1 MIVVV
6 MPCNT
11 DRAGYD
17 LTGQI
22 GAVEGVLM
30 MILRKPQ
37 KTQMVLIVLALVL
50 TSCAAREA
58 GSATGDADPSGEPAA
73 AEVQRMRGEALV
85 GKDGYGLTPCGSD
98 RQHILALSPQ
108 PQIFLD
114 RFLQSGGKLEFFLDA
129 WVRQKEGK
137 LEVVT
142 IERAH
147 TEGPRCDSALEAAQ
161 FVASGTEPF
170 WSLQLS
176 PTGWLLQRPDNPPL
190 QVAATPTKVGAGYA
204 WTSVA
209 PKATVEILPGYCADG
224 MADAASAW
232 QAKVSLGDLQL
243 AGCAHRG
250 QLPLP

>member
-1 MIVVV
+1 
-6 MPCNT
+6 
-11 DRAGYD
+11 
-17 LTGQI
+17 
-22 GAVEGVLM
+22 M
-30 MILRKPQ
+30 MISRKSQ
-37 KTQMVLIVLALVL
+37 KTSMVSIVLALVL
-50 TSCAAREA
+50 TGCAAREA
-58 GSATGDADPSGEPAA
+58 GSATGNADPSGKPAA
-73 AEVQRMRGEALV
+73 AEVQRIRGEALI

-98 RQHILALSPQ
+98 RQRILTLSPQ
-108 PQIFLD
+108 SQIFLD

-129 WVRQKEGK
+129 WVREKEDK
-137 LEVVT
+137 LEVVA

-147 TEGPRCDSALEAAQ
+147 TEGARCGSAPEAAQ

-190 QVAATPTKVGAGYA
+190 QVVAPTKVGAGYA

-209 PKATVEILPGYCADG
+209 PKGAVEILPGYCADG

-232 QAKVSLGDLQL
+232 QAKINLGELQL

-250 QLPLP
+250 ELPLP

>member
-1 MIVVV
+1 MIS
-6 MPCNT
+6 
-11 DRAGYD
+11 
-17 LTGQI
+17 
-22 GAVEGVLM
+22 
-30 MILRKPQ
+30 RKHQ
-37 KTQMVLIVLALVL
+37 KIRMVPIVLALAL
-50 TSCAAREA
+50 TGCAAREA
-58 GSATGDADPSGEPAA
+58 GSATEDAGPSGEPAA
-73 AEVQRMRGEALV
+73 AEVQRIRGEALV

-98 RQHILALSPQ
+98 QQRILTLSPQ
-108 PQIFLD
+108 SQIFLD

-129 WVRQKEGK
+129 WTREKEGK
-137 LEVVT
+137 LEVVA
-142 IERAH
+142 IERAL
-147 TEGPRCDSALEAAQ
+147 TEGPRCDSAPEAAQ

-170 WSLQLS
+170 WSLRLS

-190 QVAATPTKVGAGYA
+190 QVQTVPAKIGAGYA

-232 QAKVSLGDLQL
+232 QAKISLGDLQL

>member
-1 MIVVV
+1 
-6 MPCNT
+6 
-11 DRAGYD
+11 
-17 LTGQI
+17 
-22 GAVEGVLM
+22 M
-30 MILRKPQ
+30 MISRKPR
-37 KTQMVLIVLALVL
+37 KTRMVPIVLALVL
-50 TSCAAREA
+50 TGCVAREA
-58 GSATGDADPSGEPAA
+58 GSATEDAEPSGDPVAVQ
-73 AEVQRMRGEALV
+73 VQRIRGEAIV

-98 RQHILALSPQ
+98 RQRILTLSPQ
-108 PQIFLD
+108 SKIFLD
-114 RFLQSGGKLEFFLDA
+114 RFLESGGKLEFFLDA
-129 WVRQKEGK
+129 WVREKEGK
-137 LEVVT
+137 LEVVA

-147 TEGPRCDSALEAAQ
+147 TEGPRCDSAPEAAQ

-204 WTSVA
+204 WISVT

-232 QAKVSLGDLQL
+232 QAKVSLGELQL

>member
-1 MIVVV
+1 MISHKS
-6 MPCNT
+6 
-11 DRAGYD
+11 
-17 LTGQI
+17 
-22 GAVEGVLM
+22 
-30 MILRKPQ
+30 RKIR
-37 KTQMVLIVLALVL
+37 MVPIMLVLVL

-58 GSATGDADPSGEPAA
+58 GSAAEEAEPPGKPAL
-73 AEVQRMRGEALV
+73 ELQRIRGEAVV

-98 RQHILALSPQ
+98 RQRILVLSPQ
-108 PQIFLD
+108 SQIFLD
-114 RFLQSGGKLEFFLDA
+114 RFLESGGKLEFFLDA
-129 WVRQKEGK
+129 WVREKNGK
-137 LEVVT
+137 LEVVA

-147 TEGPRCDSALEAAQ
+147 TEGPRCDSASEAAQ

-190 QVAATPTKVGAGYA
+190 QVAAIPTKFGAGYA

-209 PKATVEILPGYCADG
+209 PKATVEIVPGYCADG

-232 QAKVSLGDLQL
+232 QAKISLGDLQL

-250 QLPLP
+250 ELPLP